1 MEEIFERSDAVCVC
15 CRLTPETTGLI
26 DQHFLSRFKIGAC
39 LINTSRGEVIV
50 EEDLIEILHAR
61 QDLRAGLD
69 VLAGEVTKSHNTS
82 PLLELHDRGQIVITP
97 HIAGATIESQ
107 RKAALSALTLLR
119 RHLEDKR

>member
-1 MEEIFERSDAVCVC
+1 MF
-15 CRLTPETTGLI
+15 
-26 DQHFLSRFKIGAC
+26 
-39 LINTSRGEVIV
+39 V
-50 EEDLIEILHAR
+50 EEDFFEILQAR
-61 QDLRAGLD
+61 LVLWAGLD
-69 VLAGEVTKSHNTS
+69 FLAGEVTKSHNTS